1 MKEIT
6 FITGN
11 EHKLREAR
19 EILGVDIKQKNID
32 IPEIQSVE
40 LKPVIE
46 AKLKEAYK
54 ILQKPVIVED
64 VGFFSEALNGLPGAL
79 IKWFIEKTLGR
90 DGIVKILEP
99 FDNKKATVVCAVG
112 YTEDGE
118 TIHVFEGKINGIV
131 VPKRGE
137 SGFGFD
143 PIFQPEGYSKTFAE
157 MSAEEKN
164 AISHRGRAFVKFKEF
179 LEKNNIG

>member
-11 EHKLREAR
+11 EHKLREAI
-19 EILGVDIKQKNID
+19 EILGVNIQQKSID
-32 IPEIQSVE
+32 LPEIQSVE

-46 AKLKEAYK
+46 AKLKGAYE

-64 VGFFSEALNGLPGAL
+64 VGFFSESLNGLPGAL
-79 IKWFIEKTLGR
+79 IKWFIETLGR

-99 FDNKKATVVCAVG
+99 FDNKKVTVVCAVG

-118 TIHVFEGKINGIV
+118 TIHVFEGKVNGIV

-143 PIFQPEGYSKTFAE
+143 PIFEPEGHSKTFAE

-164 AISHRGRAFVKFKEF
+164 AISHRGRAFEKFKEF